1 MTSNRV
7 VLEMATAL
15 RGAGVPYMIVGSYSS
30 NMYSVPRSTKDAYF
44 VIELTASSINDIV
57 SRLGT
62 GFMLDPQM
70 SFETITGTM
79 RYKIRHADVVFTVEL
94 FLLSDDPYDRSRF
107 NRRVE
112 QAFED
117 SRVFVASAEDVIVN
131 KLRWRRRK
139 DLEDVA
145 NIIAMQSVSLD
156 WEYIHRW
163 CDTHGTRE
171 LLASV
176 VAMVPKQTE

>member
-1 MTSNRV
+1 MMTSNRV

-15 RGAGVPYMIVGSYSS
+15 RGAGVPYMIVGSYS
-30 NMYSVPRSTKDAYF
+30 
-44 VIELTASSINDIV
+44 
-57 SRLGT
+57 
-62 GFMLDPQM
+62 
-70 SFETITGTM
+70 
-79 RYKIRHADVVFTVEL
+79 
-94 FLLSDDPYDRSRF
+94 
-107 NRRVE
+107 
-112 QAFED
+112 
-117 SRVFVASAEDVIVN
+117 
-131 KLRWRRRK
+131 
-139 DLEDVA
+139 